1 MAHNS
6 ILPPPP
12 RTTGNNRQR
21 SVTSGLG
28 FKLTVII
35 SSVLLIVFAGKSIYD
50 AAVDYASEIAENT
63 ASTTAQTQL
72 LATSLERTFAEV
84 YQTCR
89 DLESLVQS
97 EMRLP
102 ASERSRTRI
111 ITALE
116 ALIKQNESITGLS
129 ALFEPNA
136 FDDNDRAFANI
147 GIHNA
152 DGRFIPYASK
162 KGNDVQVRSVNFV
175 GDTEGWYDS
184 PLRTGKSIMVPPFK
198 LYKDKNDIVT
208 TFAIPILYNNRAI
221 GVVDADVDVTFLQKK
236 LEQIPGTTKENFKRL
251 CSANGTIVA
260 NGIDPS
266 KILQNQFE
274 RNPKFKKYFEA
285 IARGE
290 TVDQIDISNTSG
302 LRSKFILVPVN
313 IPGVSAKWAF
323 ISTTAMK
330 IFTADARTALRR
342 TVVQYVLILIS
353 VVILLYVLV
362 RMFVSKPLQ
371 FTSDALRN
379 IAQGEGDL
387 TVRLP
392 VHGKDEIAELSEY
405 FNQTIAKI
413 GSAIKNVDANS
424 NVMQSIG
431 DELSSSMTETASA
444 LNEISANIDGVKEQ
458 AMTQAASVTQ
468 TSSTVEEII
477 RTIENLNGS
486 IEIQSDSVAQSSAAV
501 EEMVANIASITQ
513 SLEKSDNM
521 VKTLAAATSEGK
533 STLLTSNT
541 VTQKIA
547 DESGGLIE
555 ASSVIQ
561 NIASQTN
568 LLAMNAAIE
577 AAHAGEAGKGF
588 AVVADE
594 IRKLAEESSA
604 QGKTITDTLKKLSD
618 DINSLSESSKV
629 VEEKF
634 NAIFQLSEN
643 VRGMSAELTAAM
655 REQENGSREVL
666 AAIKNISSVTVE
678 VKNGS
683 EEMLVG
689 GKGVAD
695 EMRKLDQLTAV
706 IKDSMNEM
714 AAGVQQIN
722 RAVQEVNSLARKN
735 KDSIEG
741 LAEEVDKFK
750 V

>member
-1 MAHNS
+1 MEKQTKRFSMRNKLMIIFGLLILAACLTLGILAVRIARKAVTEKVEVHLIDKATDTAEIIDGRINTMFQFLEGIARMPALRDKSISAADKNAILQYEAELNPLINHLQLTDAQGKTYFEGIVLNNSDKSWFHTAIKGGKGISEPFPNSLNPDDLIS
-6 ILPPPP
+6 ILSIPMYDDNNAIFGTLDAVIKADWFSKQIKDIVVGKTGGCCILDRTGATVADPDIELVKRRSNANEEVKKDPTLRSVAAFEKMAVEIDEP
-12 RTTGNNRQR
+12 SIGFYEYKGISKIASYATMKTTGW
-21 SVTSGLG
+21 
-28 FKLTVII
+28 TVII
-35 SSVLLIVFAGKSIYD
+35 NAPKGEFMGTVNTLRASLL
-50 AAVDYASEIAENT
+50 
-63 ASTTAQTQL
+63 
-72 LATSLERTFAEV
+72 
-84 YQTCR
+84 
-89 DLESLVQS
+89 
-97 EMRLP
+97 
-102 ASERSRTRI
+102 
-111 ITALE
+111 
-116 ALIKQNESITGLS
+116 
-129 ALFEPNA
+129 
-136 FDDNDRAFANI
+136 
-147 GIHNA
+147 
-152 DGRFIPYASK
+152 
-162 KGNDVQVRSVNFV
+162 
-175 GDTEGWYDS
+175 
-184 PLRTGKSIMVPPFK
+184 
-198 LYKDKNDIVT
+198 
-208 TFAIPILYNNRAI
+208 AI
-221 GVVDADVDVTFLQKK
+221 GVV
-236 LEQIPGTTKENFKRL
+236 
-251 CSANGTIVA
+251 
-260 NGIDPS
+260 
-266 KILQNQFE
+266 
-274 RNPKFKKYFEA
+274 
-285 IARGE
+285 
-290 TVDQIDISNTSG
+290 
-302 LRSKFILVPVN
+302 ILVVALVIVFFVAQSMVKP
-313 IPGVSAKWAF
+313 IGVTVEALKTIAKG
-323 ISTTAMK
+323 
-330 IFTADARTALRR
+330 D
-342 TVVQYVLILIS
+342 
-353 VVILLYVLV
+353 
-362 RMFVSKPLQ
+362 
-371 FTSDALRN
+371 
-379 IAQGEGDL
+379 GDL

-392 VHGKDEIAELSEY
+392 IHGNDEVTDLSNY
-405 FNQTIAKI
+405 FNETIAKI
-413 GSAIKNVDANS
+413 GSSIKTVGASS

-431 DELSSSMTETASA
+431 DELSSNMTETASA
-444 LNEISANIDGVKEQ
+444 INEISSNIDGVKQQ
-458 AMTQAASVTQ
+458 ALTQATSVTE
-468 TSSTVEEII
+468 TAGTVEEII

-486 IEIQSDSVAQSSAAV
+486 IETQSASVTQSSAAV
-501 EEMVANIASITQ
+501 EEMVANIASITN

-533 STLLTSNT
+533 ATLLTSNT

-618 DINSLSESSKV
+618 DINSLSDSSKI

-678 VKNGS
+678 VKSGS

-722 RAVQEVNSLARKN
+722 RAVQEVNDLARKN

-741 LAEEVDKFK
+741 LAEEVGKFK

>member
-1 MAHNS
+1 M
-6 ILPPPP
+6 
-12 RTTGNNRQR
+12 
-21 SVTSGLG
+21 
-28 FKLTVII
+28 
-35 SSVLLIVFAGKSIYD
+35 IVFAGKSIYD

-208 TFAIPILYNNRAI
+208 TFAIPILYNNKAI

-501 EEMVANIASITQ
+501 EEMVANIASITN

-678 VKNGS
+678 VKSGS

-741 LAEEVDKFK
+741 LAEEVGKFK

>member
-1 MAHNS
+1 MKKRFSLKNKLIFIFGALIALASLVEGFFAVRIARKAVTEKVESHLIDKAADIS
-6 ILPPPP
+6 EVIEGRITSFFQFLEGTARMPILADPNVSYAKKMEQLKIEAEANDQIFEMNIVDMQ
-12 RTTGNNRQR
+12 GNRHTVDGTVF
-21 SVTSGLG
+21 SVSDRIW
-28 FKLTVII
+28 FKSAVNGTNFFSEPLKSRIH
-35 SSVLLIVFAGKSIYD
+35 AGK
-50 AAVDYASEIAENT
+50 
-63 ASTTAQTQL
+63 
-72 LATSLERTFAEV
+72 
-84 YQTCR
+84 
-89 DLESLVQS
+89 
-97 EMRLP
+97 
-102 ASERSRTRI
+102 
-111 ITALE
+111 
-116 ALIKQNESITGLS
+116 
-129 ALFEPNA
+129 
-136 FDDNDRAFANI
+136 
-147 GIHNA
+147 
-152 DGRFIPYASK
+152 
-162 KGNDVQVRSVNFV
+162 
-175 GDTEGWYDS
+175 
-184 PLRTGKSIMVPPFK
+184 
-198 LYKDKNDIVT
+198 
-208 TFAIPILYNNRAI
+208 
-221 GVVDADVDVTFLQKK
+221 
-236 LEQIPGTTKENFKRL
+236 
-251 CSANGTIVA
+251 
-260 NGIDPS
+260 
-266 KILQNQFE
+266 
-274 RNPKFKKYFEA
+274 
-285 IARGE
+285 
-290 TVDQIDISNTSG
+290 
-302 LRSKFILVPVN
+302 
-313 IPGVSAKWAF
+313 
-323 ISTTAMK
+323 
-330 IFTADARTALRR
+330 
-342 TVVQYVLILIS
+342 LIS
-353 VVILLYVLV
+353 VFAVPIYNENRQVVNVLAANVDGLWLTEQIDDIVVGNTGYCYVLGKTGV
-362 RMFVSKPLQ
+362 TIADKDIEWVQDMKKSVEEVKKDASLKSLADFETNVLYSHK
-371 FTSDALRN
+371 SDIRFFRYEGENYIASYSPMKTTGWHTVVMAPVKEFMGTINALRISMFIIGGIILVIAVAVVYVIAQMIIKPIETTVTALKD
-379 IAQGEGDL
+379 IAQGDGDL

-392 VHGKDEIAELSEY
+392 VHGNDEITDLSEY
-405 FNQTIAKI
+405 FNQTIEKI
-413 GSAIKNVDANS
+413 GTSIKMVGENS
-424 NVMQSIG
+424 KVMENIG
-431 DELSSSMTETASA
+431 EELSSNMTETASA
-444 LNEISANIDGVKEQ
+444 INEVSSNIDGVKQQ
-458 AMTQAASVTQ
+458 ALTQAASVTE

-486 IEIQSDSVAQSSAAV
+486 IEIQSDSVTQSSAAV

-618 DINSLSESSKV
+618 DINSLSESSKI

-666 AAIKNISSVTVE
+666 TAIKNISSVTVE
-678 VKNGS
+678 VKSGS

-689 GKGVAD
+689 GKGVAN

-722 RAVQEVNSLARKN
+722 NAVQEVNDLARKN

>member
-1 MAHNS
+1 MEKQTKRLSIKIQMMIIFGTLIVVSLSLLSVLVFYQSRIAVMEKVTAHLFDKANDTAAIIDGDIEQWWEYLEGVASQQSLRDTSVSYEEKARILEELAKDEEEVIAFVIIDSKGIYHRSDGQEFDVSGQKWFKDSQGGTKRYFSEPFRDIETGKLITQAVVPITGKNNTHVGVLAAVFDGYTLSDMIDDIKVGKTGGCFILSETGINIANRNRDLVESQFNS
-6 ILPPPP
+6 IEAAKTDKSLVEVAAVIQDILKSNTTEI
-12 RTTGNNRQR
+12 RYYTFMGTRDIASAAVMKTTGWNVVIEAPVAEFMGTINALRISMFIIGGIILVIAVAVVYVIAQMII
-21 SVTSGLG
+21 
-28 FKLTVII
+28 KPIEITV
-35 SSVLLIVFAGKSIYD
+35 
-50 AAVDYASEIAENT
+50 
-63 ASTTAQTQL
+63 
-72 LATSLERTFAEV
+72 
-84 YQTCR
+84 
-89 DLESLVQS
+89 
-97 EMRLP
+97 
-102 ASERSRTRI
+102 
-111 ITALE
+111 TAL
-116 ALIKQNESITGLS
+116 
-129 ALFEPNA
+129 
-136 FDDNDRAFANI
+136 
-147 GIHNA
+147 
-152 DGRFIPYASK
+152 
-162 KGNDVQVRSVNFV
+162 
-175 GDTEGWYDS
+175 
-184 PLRTGKSIMVPPFK
+184 
-198 LYKDKNDIVT
+198 KD
-208 TFAIPILYNNRAI
+208 
-221 GVVDADVDVTFLQKK
+221 
-236 LEQIPGTTKENFKRL
+236 
-251 CSANGTIVA
+251 
-260 NGIDPS
+260 
-266 KILQNQFE
+266 
-274 RNPKFKKYFEA
+274 
-285 IARGE
+285 
-290 TVDQIDISNTSG
+290 
-302 LRSKFILVPVN
+302 
-313 IPGVSAKWAF
+313 
-323 ISTTAMK
+323 
-330 IFTADARTALRR
+330 
-342 TVVQYVLILIS
+342 
-353 VVILLYVLV
+353 
-362 RMFVSKPLQ
+362 
-371 FTSDALRN
+371 
-379 IAQGEGDL
+379 IAQGDGDL

-392 VHGKDEIAELSEY
+392 VHGNDEITDLSEY
-405 FNQTIAKI
+405 FNQTIEKI
-413 GSAIKNVDANS
+413 GTSIKMVGENS
-424 NVMQSIG
+424 KVMENIG
-431 DELSSSMTETASA
+431 EELSSNMTETASA
-444 LNEISANIDGVKEQ
+444 INEVSSNIDGVKQQ
-458 AMTQAASVTQ
+458 ALTQAASVTE
-468 TSSTVEEII
+468 TAGTIEEII

-486 IEIQSDSVAQSSAAV
+486 IETQSDSVSQSSAAV
-501 EEMVANIASITQ
+501 EEMVANIASITN

-722 RAVQEVNSLARKN
+722 RAVQEVNDLARKN

-741 LAEEVDKFK
+741 LAEEVGKFK

>member
-1 MAHNS
+1 MTKRFSLKNKLVFIFGALIALASLIEGLLAIRIARKAVMEKVTTQLIDKANDTTEIIDGRINTMFQFLEGIARMPFLRDMQMTYMEKMEKLDEEAKFNENIRALYITNTKGVIQFLDGTTPDCS
-6 ILPPPP
+6 QEQWFIDGMKNKRFCGEPYIDE
-12 RTTGNNRQR
+12 RTGNSFVADIAVPVHDDNNQVIGVLIADMDGMWY
-21 SVTSGLG
+21 SNQIDDIVVGKTGNCYIMGDSGNIVGNKDISLVKNQVSIIEQAKTDKSLASTAAYLEHVWDTDESEVG
-28 FKLTVII
+28 YYTYKGESYISSFATMKTTDWSVII
-35 SSVLLIVFAGKSIYD
+35 RAPVNEFMGTVNALSLSMLVLSI
-50 AAVDYASEIAENT
+50 II
-63 ASTTAQTQL
+63 
-72 LATSLERTFAEV
+72 LATAVVVVFFVARE
-84 YQTCR
+84 
-89 DLESLVQS
+89 
-97 EMRLP
+97 
-102 ASERSRTRI
+102 I
-111 ITALE
+111 IKPIMT
-116 ALIKQNESITGLS
+116 TVS
-129 ALFEPNA
+129 AL
-136 FDDNDRAFANI
+136 
-147 GIHNA
+147 
-152 DGRFIPYASK
+152 K
-162 KGNDVQVRSVNFV
+162 
-175 GDTEGWYDS
+175 
-184 PLRTGKSIMVPPFK
+184 
-198 LYKDKNDIVT
+198 
-208 TFAIPILYNNRAI
+208 
-221 GVVDADVDVTFLQKK
+221 
-236 LEQIPGTTKENFKRL
+236 
-251 CSANGTIVA
+251 
-260 NGIDPS
+260 
-266 KILQNQFE
+266 
-274 RNPKFKKYFEA
+274 
-285 IARGE
+285 
-290 TVDQIDISNTSG
+290 
-302 LRSKFILVPVN
+302 
-313 IPGVSAKWAF
+313 
-323 ISTTAMK
+323 
-330 IFTADARTALRR
+330 
-342 TVVQYVLILIS
+342 
-353 VVILLYVLV
+353 
-362 RMFVSKPLQ
+362 
-371 FTSDALRN
+371 N

-392 VHGKDEIAELSEY
+392 IHGNDEITDLSEY
-405 FNQTIAKI
+405 FNQTIEKI
-413 GSAIKNVDANS
+413 GTSMRMVGENTK
-424 NVMQSIG
+424 VMENIG
-431 DELSSSMTETASA
+431 DNLSSDMSETASA
-444 LNEISANIDGVKEQ
+444 INEISANIDGVKQQ
-458 AMTQAASVTQ
+458 ALTQAASVTE
-468 TSSTVEEII
+468 TAGTIEEII

-486 IEIQSDSVAQSSAAV
+486 IETQSDSVSQSSAAV
-501 EEMVANIASITQ
+501 EEMVANIASITN

-521 VKTLAAATSEGK
+521 VKALAAATSEGK
-533 STLLTSNT
+533 ATLLTSNT

-722 RAVQEVNSLARKN
+722 RAVQEVNDLARKN

-741 LAEEVDKFK
+741 LTEEVGKFK
-750 V
+750 I

>member
-1 MAHNS
+1 MTHNS
-6 ILPPPP
+6 ILPPP

-208 TFAIPILYNNRAI
+208 TFAIPILYNNKAI

-285 IARGE
+285 IARSE

-501 EEMVANIASITQ
+501 EEMVANIASITN

-521 VKTLAAATSEGK
+521 VKNLAAATSEGK

-618 DINSLSESSKV
+618 DIKGLSDSSKI

-678 VKNGS
+678 VKSGS

-722 RAVQEVNSLARKN
+722 NAVQEVNDLARKN

-741 LAEEVDKFK
+741 LAEEVGKFK